1 MCDFT
6 GQISIDGVTNV
17 ILQEEGEFF
26 VKLFSRKIR
35 EIKYNNIMIRNNN
48 LKTKSFITFGNL
60 VQ

>member
-6 GQISIDGVTNV
+6 GQISIDGDKCYFTR
-17 ILQEEGEFF
+17 EFF
-26 VKLFSRKIR
+26 VKIFSRKIR
-35 EIKYNNIMIRNNN
+35 EIEYNNIMIRNNN